1 MEKYIKTI
9 AILEE
14 RVIELEKALV
24 AQKARTDLWFD
35 ECQELKKKYETD
47 PEKSE

>member
-24 AQKARTDLWFD
+24 AQKASTDLWYD
-35 ECQELKKKYETD
+35 EYQELKKKYE
-47 PEKSE
+47 PENE